1 MLYIRYHDDKSL
13 QQVLAVHARTRCA
26 HGHCYGIP
34 ATPSVRSK
42 RVKAKL
48 DDILPILR
56 KTFTERFVPLTRQ
69 YLGTQPPWSDIS
81 FSELQTLHRRA
92 FGALADKHP
101 LVEGDKCFK
110 LVSLTRSSE
119 LSI

>member
-1 MLYIRYHDDKSL
+1 MKAASRSGANEASRDISAT
-13 QQVLAVHARTRCA
+13 V
-26 HGHCYGIP
+26 INSNSE

-110 LVSLTRSSE
+110 LVSP
-119 LSI
+119 I